1 MKTEYIA
8 AEVRDNNIG
17 IITLNNPQTLNS
29 VNEQMLGEFVW
40 QLREF
45 NNNEQIHV
53 IVIKGIEKSFAA
65 GIDIKE
71 LAANIGKAK
80 IIMRNMQHN
89 FQTLISCR
97 KPLIAAV
104 SGFALGI
111 GCEIALCCDIVLA
124 TDNAR
129 FGLPELSIGL
139 LPCFS
144 GCGLLTERIGR
155 AKAADMILTGRALSA
170 DEAETA
176 GLVSRIVTAETLEEE
191 YIKIARRIAA
201 LPQTPV
207 SAAKRIISEHDQKTS
222 ADLETLLCLNCIESG
237 DFKQT
242 LKNFASP
249 KSSGTEKA

>member
-8 AEVRDNNIG
+8 AETRDDTIG

-29 VNEQMLGEFVW
+29 VNEQMLGEFAW

-65 GIDIKE
+65 GIDVKE
-71 LAANIGKAK
+71 LAANIGNAK

-89 FQTLISCR
+89 FQTLVNLR

-111 GCEIALCCDIVLA
+111 GCEIALCCDIILA
-124 TDNAR
+124 TDSAR

-139 LPCFS
+139 LPCFG

-170 DEAETA
+170 DEAEAA
-176 GLVSRIVTAETLEEE
+176 GLVSRVVTAAALEEE

-201 LPQTPV
+201 LPQSAV
-207 SAAKRIISEHDQKTS
+207 AAAKKIISAQSKKPA
-222 ADLETLLCLNCIESG
+222 ADLETLLSLNCIESG
-237 DFKQT
+237 EFKQT
-242 LKNFASP
+242 LRNFADKKPAGS
-249 KSSGTEKA
+249 EKA